1 MKHRPPWV
9 LLVAL
14 MLALGAC
21 GSDGETAT
29 TTTPTSTTIATSTTS
44 TTQPTTTTTQ
54 GPTTT
59 TTTTGN
65 TTTTGSSGIPG
76 EPIDFG
82 PAAGDT
88 LAVIGVAHDDVLNL
102 RSAPGADQD
111 ILAGIPPLHANLT
124 AVGET
129 RELPGSMWIGVEYDG
144 TRGWVNLRFVGYLG
158 ETTDATAAII
168 DNLGGRPAADTMLD
182 LGLIIA
188 ESLASDEPKSDLV
201 VTVAPST
208 GDLGEVTYDVIGLGD
223 DAVRGLRVHVFGE
236 PTNGEFSLRT
246 VEITS
251 LCGRGADDQGG
262 CV

>member
-1 MKHRPPWV
+1 V
-9 LLVAL
+9 
-14 MLALGAC
+14 
-21 GSDGETAT
+21 
-29 TTTPTSTTIATSTTS
+29 
-44 TTQPTTTTTQ
+44 
-54 GPTTT
+54 
-59 TTTTGN
+59 
-65 TTTTGSSGIPG
+65 
-76 EPIDFG
+76 
-82 PAAGDT
+82 AGDT

-158 ETTDATAAII
+158 DTTDATAAII

-201 VTVAPST
+201 VTVAPSA

>member
-1 MKHRPPWV
+1 MLV
-9 LLVAL
+9 LI
-14 MLALGAC
+14 AC
-21 GSDGETAT
+21 GSEGETAT
-29 TTTPTSTTIATSTTS
+29 TTTPTSTTVTSSSTSTIEA
-44 TTQPTTTTTQ
+44 TTTTTQ
-54 GPTTT
+54 GSTTTTATTGSTTT
-59 TTTTGN
+59 TT
-65 TTTTGSSGIPG
+65 SSGIPG

-102 RSAPGADQD
+102 RSAPGANQE
-111 ILAGIPPLHANLT
+111 ILAGIPPLYSSLT

-129 RELPGSMWIGVEYDG
+129 RQLPGSMWIGVDYQG

-158 ETTDATAAII
+158 DTTDATAAII
-168 DNLGGRPAADTMLD
+168 DNLGDRPVADTMLE

-188 ESLASDEPKSDLV
+188 ESLASEEPESDLV
-201 VTVAPST
+201 VTVAPSS

-223 DAVRGLRVHVFGE
+223 DAVRGLRVHVFGQ
-236 PTNGEFSLRT
+236 PTDGAFSLRT